1 MTVSEL
7 KEIINSIPSEYDN
20 NTLFTDVNSD
30 VNSDEYAEI
39 ADLVRIAE
47 PKISGY
53 TIPKDY
59 FYISL
64 MLK

>member
-1 MTVSEL
+1 MNVKEL
-7 KEIINSIPSEYDN
+7 KEIVNSIPSEYDD
-20 NTLFTDVNSD
+20 NTLFTDIS
-30 VNSDEYAEI
+30 SDEYAEI

-53 TIPKDY
+53 KIPKDY

>member
-1 MTVSEL
+1 MTVKEL
-7 KEIINSIPSEYDN
+7 KKIINSIPSEYDN
-20 NTLFTDVNSD
+20 NTLFTDIS
-30 VNSDEYAEI
+30 SDEYAEI

-53 TIPKDY
+53 KIPKDY

-64 MLK
+64 RLK

>member
-1 MTVSEL
+1 MNVKEL
-7 KEIINSIPSEYDN
+7 KEIVNSIPSEYDD
-20 NTLFTDVNSD
+20 NTLLTDVSPD
-30 VNSDEYAEI
+30 AYVEVV
-39 ADLVRIAE
+39 DLVRIAE

-53 TIPKDY
+53 KIPKDY

>member
-1 MTVSEL
+1 MTVKEL
-7 KEIINSIPSEYDN
+7 KEIVDSIPSEYDD
-20 NTLFTDVNSD
+20 NTVFTDVSSD
-30 VNSDEYAEI
+30 AYVEVT
-39 ADLVRIAE
+39 DLVRIAE

-53 TIPKDY
+53 KIPKDY

>member
-1 MTVSEL
+1 MTVKEL
-7 KEIINSIPSEYDN
+7 KELINSIPSEYDD
-20 NTLFTDVNSD
+20 NTLFTDVSFN
-30 VNSDEYAEI
+30 EYAEI

-53 TIPKDY
+53 KIPKDY
-59 FYISL
+59 FYIAL

>member
-1 MTVSEL
+1 MTVKEL
-7 KEIINSIPSEYDN
+7 KELINSIPSEYDD
-20 NTLFTDVNSD
+20 NTLFTDVSFN
-30 VNSDEYAEI
+30 EYAEI

-53 TIPKDY
+53 KIPNDY

>member
-1 MTVSEL
+1 MTVKEL
-7 KEIINSIPSEYDN
+7 KEIINNIPSEYDN
-20 NTLFTDVNSD
+20 NTLFTDISSD
-30 VNSDEYAEI
+30 AYVEVV
-39 ADLVRIAE
+39 DLVRIAE

-53 TIPKDY
+53 KIPKDY